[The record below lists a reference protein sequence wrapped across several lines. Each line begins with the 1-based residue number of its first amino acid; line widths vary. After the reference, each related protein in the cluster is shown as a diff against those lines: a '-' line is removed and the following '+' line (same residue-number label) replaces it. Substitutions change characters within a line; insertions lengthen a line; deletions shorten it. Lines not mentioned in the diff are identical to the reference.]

1 LFNPYDTRI
10 SFLSSLFFFVL
21 DLHQKYA
28 SAALPPEIGSLTS
41 LRMLSVFDNM
51 ISIHPPE
58 SLAKLTSVE
67 RLYLQKNAF
76 DGDVEFLCHLGIADL
91 RADCG
96 ERGGVLCSCCAAC
109 GYNEKNDKGNMVDRF
124 ITG

>member
-1 LFNPYDTRI
+1 M
-10 SFLSSLFFFVL
+10 L
-21 DLHQKYA
+21 DIHPKYA

-96 ERGGVLCSCCAAC
+96 ERGGVLCYCCAAC

>member
-1 LFNPYDTRI
+1 M
-10 SFLSSLFFFVL
+10 SSIFFFLL
-21 DLHQKYA
+21 DIHPKYA

-96 ERGGVLCSCCAAC
+96 ERGGVLCYCCAAC